1 MAPETIFKNKNTG
14 ETVEIKDGR
23 DDIIE
28 VDGKDFASAKTYAA
42 ALKQPG
48 YDSPE
53 LVDKYRDFFYD
64 MKYGESRF
72 SEEKIYHRTLDA
84 IANNRP
90 GDYWALE
97 TDRFSSDINFEPPKY
112 YGGTADFGVRTTG
125 VEATGWLSSKLWA
138 KFSPAIQKAA
148 KLALK
153 NGIVGPRGEQGIVAL
168 TKSEISQYARQGIT
182 GYTHKLKM
190 KSVGGNIRVLGS
202 RVEGSTNHFLFD
214 KIPGNT
220 LGH

>member
-1 MAPETIFKNKNTG
+1 MAPETIFKKNIR
-14 ETVEIKDGR
+14 ETVDIKDGR

-28 VDGKDFASAKTYAA
+28 VDGKDFASAKTYAS

-53 LVDKYRDFFYD
+53 LVDNYRDFFYN

-97 TDRFSSDINFEPPKY
+97 TDRFSSSYINFQLPKNDS
-112 YGGTADFGVRTTG
+112 GTADFGARTTG
-125 VEATGWLSSKLWA
+125 VKATGWLSSKLWA
-138 KFSPAIQKAA
+138 KFNPAIQKAA

-182 GYTHKLKM
+182 GYTHKLK
-190 KSVGGNIRVLGS
+190 
-202 RVEGSTNHFLFD
+202 
-214 KIPGNT
+214 
-220 LGH
+220 